1 MRLWSNILFL
11 QRLEN
16 EVEGSTQSRIDPF
29 ALFVCQTADNC
40 KWQHNLTL
48 PFKLQ

>member
-40 KWQHNLTL
+40 NFGESIESCT
-48 PFKLQ
+48 